1 MALFWG
7 SGAGVHVLVM
17 YVPCLNLK
25 TCSFTYRGGSH
36 TLVGI
41 LVLYLHITAVTIET
55 HLHGLI
61 IWIKKENNVVG
72 AYEIVN
78 VFQMK

>member
-1 MALFWG
+1 
-7 SGAGVHVLVM
+7 M

-41 LVLYLHITAVTIET
+41 LVLYLHITAVTI
-55 HLHGLI
+55 LKPIYMASLFGL
-61 IWIKKENNVVG
+61 KKNLIMLLVHEV
-72 AYEIVN
+72 VN

>member
-1 MALFWG
+1 
-7 SGAGVHVLVM
+7 M

-41 LVLYLHITAVTIET
+41 LVLYLHITAVTIEIHYQFWT
-55 HLHGLI
+55 
-61 IWIKKENNVVG
+61 KKENNVVST
-72 AYEIVN
+72 YEAAN